1 MQRACPGPFLVLLL
15 CLVGAVTVT
24 LAQPLTEAERGN
36 VKRLL
41 EMQHRTKVIIP
52 LSEAEFRS
60 VIDPKKFSRDFHVV
74 LMLHA
79 GETREVAHVLK
90 EMTELLK
97 AYNDHLRSHSK
108 EERQLLFSTVSI
120 SPDYRD
126 FITQHNLQ
134 TNPSVLLL
142 RSDAEAFSYDFRS
155 MPAVAKYMELFIRQ
169 HTKIAFPIGFAPRS
183 SGRSESRTTISMVV
197 EVSVPIIGG
206 LLVLW
211 SALYIPFIQ
220 HLCLP
225 KRRFLLFSGVTLLV
239 YATFSGIVHC
249 IVHDMPPWGM
259 NPYTGH
265 MHFIYVGIQRQFSLE
280 GLCFGLSILVLST
293 LFLYVTES
301 LAERTLEPEI
311 SPVKIFGAAAVMVL
325 MFLTSLVFFVNK
337 YPPYQAVLQM

>member
-108 EERQLLFSTVSI
+108 EERQLLFFDRFHLPRLQGFHHATQFADKSL
-120 SPDYRD
+120 SPA
-126 FITQHNLQ
+126 LAVGCGG
-134 TNPSVLLL
+134 VLLRFSFHACCGQVHGAFYSTTHEDRVSHRFCPSKL
-142 RSDAEAFSYDFRS
+142 RS
-155 MPAVAKYMELFIRQ
+155 Q
-169 HTKIAFPIGFAPRS
+169 
-183 SGRSESRTTISMVV
+183 
-197 EVSVPIIGG
+197 
-206 LLVLW
+206 
-211 SALYIPFIQ
+211 
-220 HLCLP
+220 
-225 KRRFLLFSGVTLLV
+225 
-239 YATFSGIVHC
+239 
-249 IVHDMPPWGM
+249 
-259 NPYTGH
+259 
-265 MHFIYVGIQRQFSLE
+265 
-280 GLCFGLSILVLST
+280 
-293 LFLYVTES
+293 
-301 LAERTLEPEI
+301 
-311 SPVKIFGAAAVMVL
+311 
-325 MFLTSLVFFVNK
+325 
-337 YPPYQAVLQM
+337 